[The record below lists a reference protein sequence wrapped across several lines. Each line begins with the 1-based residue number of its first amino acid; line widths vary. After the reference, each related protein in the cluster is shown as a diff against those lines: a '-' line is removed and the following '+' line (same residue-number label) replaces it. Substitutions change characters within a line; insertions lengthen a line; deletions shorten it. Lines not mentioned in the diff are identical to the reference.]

1 MRQRFCLALGLVA
14 GLPFTASA
22 QQSKTETVT
31 VNVRPGV
38 IMRYLAVSGS
48 EPKAALILL
57 TGGNGVLKLDADGK
71 IGALSGNFLIRTR
84 NLFAREGLYVASL
97 DAASD
102 QQGGMNG
109 AVRLSG
115 QHAQDLAKVIADV
128 KQRAGGAPVWVA
140 GTSAGTLTAA
150 NVGARLRGN
159 GAHGVVFTST
169 MTQLVPNLCGKSVY
183 DAELSA
189 FTGPVLIVSHADDG
203 CGCSPGGAGP
213 NNKLLA
219 ALKGASA
226 KEQKVFTGGAPPKS
240 GPCDAYAQHGYF
252 GIEADVVKTIAA
264 WIKSH

>member
-1 MRQRFCLALGLVA
+1 MRGSLGIALLLAIWSC
-14 GLPFTASA
+14 PA
-22 QQSKTETVT
+22 QAQELKTETVT
-31 VNVRPGV
+31 INVRPGV
-38 IMRYLAVSGS
+38 TMRYLAVSPG
-48 EPKAALILL
+48 EPKAAVILL

-71 IGALSGNFLIRTR
+71 IGALGGNFLIRTR
-84 NLFAREGLYVASL
+84 NLFAREGLYTVAL

-102 QQGGMNG
+102 QQTGMNG
-109 AVRLSG
+109 QVRLSP

-128 KQRAGGAPVWVA
+128 KKRSGVSAVWVA

-159 GAHGVVFTST
+159 GAHGVIFTST

-189 FTGPVLIVSHADDG
+189 FAGPVLVVSHADDG
-203 CGCSPGGAGP
+203 CGCSPGGAAP

-226 KEQKVFTGGAPPKS
+226 KEQKVFSGGKPPTS
-240 GPCDAYAQHGYF
+240 GPCDAFAQHGYF
-252 GIEADVVKTIAA
+252 GIETDVVKTIAGF
-264 WIKSH
+264 IKSH

>member
-1 MRQRFCLALGLVA
+1 MRKNLGLAVA
-14 GLPFTASA
+14 VLCALPFAA
-22 QQSKTETVT
+22 QAQLRTETIT
-31 VNVRPGV
+31 VNVRPGAT
-38 IMRYLAVSGS
+38 MRYLAVSAG

-57 TGGNGVLKLDADGK
+57 TGGNGVLKLDAEGK
-71 IGALSGNFLIRTR
+71 IGALGGNFLIRNR
-84 NLFAREGLYVASL
+84 HLFAREGLYVASL

-109 AVRLSG
+109 QIRLSA

-128 KQRAGGAPVWVA
+128 KQRAGVPVWVA

-150 NVGARLRGN
+150 NVAARARGN
-159 GAHGVVFTST
+159 GVHGVIFTST

-189 FTGPVLIVSHADDG
+189 FSGPVLVVSHADDG
-203 CGCSPGGAGP
+203 CGCSPGGAAP

-226 KEQKVFTGGAPPKS
+226 KEQKVFSGGAPPKS
-240 GPCDAYAQHGYF
+240 GPCDAYSPHGYF
-252 GIEADVVKTIAA
+252 GLETDVVKSIAS